1 MKAMKLESEL
11 NREYAIELSKL
22 ILDNPKMRV
31 IAWIDSEDISNDYG
45 CWAGNLHGKPYIET
59 IAYSKVREV
68 WVSKEND
75 DFEDCYNYYGHD
87 AEKWS
92 DEELAEKAKLIPWE
106 DVIAVN
112 VGVA

>member
-1 MKAMKLESEL
+1 MESGL

-31 IAWIDSEDISNDYG
+31 IVWIDSENISNAYG
-45 CWAGNLHGKPYIET
+45 SWAGSFHSKPYIET
-59 IAYSKVREV
+59 IAYSEAREI

-75 DFEDCYNYYGHD
+75 DFEDCYSYYGYG
-87 AEKWS
+87 AEKWP

-112 VGVA
+112 VSVGVA